1 MEFDKF
7 KFEEKIYEALDLM
20 NFKTPTPVQQKAIPQ
35 IINGKD
41 NKEKASILIS
51 KLREEGII

>member
-1 MEFDKF
+1 MEDLGISKDEIYS
-7 KFEEKIYEALDLM
+7 KVNLEELY
-20 NFKTPTPVQQKAIPQ
+20 FPVNENKVE